1 MNVSVRRDGG
11 GFSITWYLPAL
22 QGASSLTLQIFK
34 ANISSSVKSA
44 RFSTSPTSSAGFGR
58 PPKLGI
64 EKSSK
69 KPSCA
74 VPEREATGPDRST
87 GPSTK
92 ASQLVESRRTAALI
106 FPKPRCPNEYE
117 CLRGRPAPVCPLL

>member
-1 MNVSVRRDGG
+1 MNVSVSRDGG
-11 GFSITWYLPAL
+11 GFSITWYLAAL
-22 QGASSLTLQIFK
+22 HGASSLTLQIFK
-34 ANISSSVKSA
+34 ASISSSEKPA

-74 VPEREATGPDRST
+74 VPERDATEPGRST
-87 GPSTK
+87 GPSAK
-92 ASQLVESRRTAALI
+92 ASQLVESNRIVALI
-106 FPKPRCPNEYE
+106 FISRIDFGCPNK
-117 CLRGRPAPVCPLL
+117 